1 MPKKYNISFY
11 GMWPEIEDCVKQY
24 AHGLAYS
31 TYSNKL
37 TLQNLDLKTEIL
49 ASFVESPIDKKII
62 ESLPQLKMI
71 AAMSTGYDHIDL
83 KTAEAKGIIV
93 CNVPSYGEITVAEHT
108 LALILALTRKL
119 FPSIK
124 RVKEG
129 AYDFH
134 GLRGI
139 DLQGKTLGVVGT
151 GKIGVQVIKR
161 AKAFDM
167 HVIAYDPFPNKIA
180 QREFDFSYVTLD
192 KLLSTS
198 DIITL
203 HVPLLPTTQHMI
215 NKKNI
220 TKIKK
225 GAYLINTARGA
236 LVDPEALVNALKNN
250 QLAGAGLDVLE
261 DENLIQNEE
270 QIICGECS
278 ATQLKTNLMNNILI
292 DHPNVIVT
300 PHNAFNSTE
309 ALQRIV
315 DTTIENIKAF
325 SKGNVQNAV
334 GVHK

>member
-134 GLRGI
+134 
-139 DLQGKTLGVVGT
+139 TS
-151 GKIGVQVIKR
+151 
-161 AKAFDM
+161 
-167 HVIAYDPFPNKIA
+167 IA
-180 QREFDFSYVTLD
+180 R
-192 KLLSTS
+192 
-198 DIITL
+198 
-203 HVPLLPTTQHMI
+203 
-215 NKKNI
+215 
-220 TKIKK
+220 
-225 GAYLINTARGA
+225 
-236 LVDPEALVNALKNN
+236 
-250 QLAGAGLDVLE
+250 
-261 DENLIQNEE
+261 
-270 QIICGECS
+270 
-278 ATQLKTNLMNNILI
+278 
-292 DHPNVIVT
+292 
-300 PHNAFNSTE
+300 
-309 ALQRIV
+309 
-315 DTTIENIKAF
+315 
-325 SKGNVQNAV
+325 
-334 GVHK
+334 